1 MGCFCHAELT
11 LFLLCIDD
19 SSQSTEFTE
28 KTTALEGKE
37 IIPKKRCQ
45 NNFYKTHLLTV
56 NGKGT

>member
-19 SSQSTEFTE
+19 SSQITEFTE

-37 IIPKKRCQ
+37 IIPKKDVKITFIKLIC
-45 NNFYKTHLLTV
+45 LL
-56 NGKGT
+56 